1 MNAGEGTPLEELA
14 RDVLRR
20 WQLDGEPERVDI
32 GVNKATWKI
41 GDSFWLSSDFTTAQE
56 DTARLEG
63 LLTRVAAEFGDG
75 IGVPRFVPSPSGP
88 VVEAG
93 GRVWWVT
100 RHVDGRHPDPA
111 SEPDMMAV
119 AQGLAVMHEAL
130 SHVPREYAISGDTCE
145 GLFRAGEALVGDDRL
160 QFTPDDLDAARHSA
174 GLVLKNLDT
183 VLARGM
189 QLTHGDPSNPNL
201 FLSGSPARL
210 TGAIDWDY
218 ARFDLVLSDVAT
230 MGQTILFRSGS
241 SRPREFL
248 QDALAAYA
256 AAGGAEIGIEE
267 ALIGVLMV
275 LFEAVAHHGLRFI
288 LGQGDYDRVGGRI
301 DNMRTV
307 LGILRA

>member
-1 MNAGEGTPLEELA
+1 MSTGEGTPLEELA

-32 GVNKATWKI
+32 GVNKVTWKI
-41 GDSFWLSSDFTTAQE
+41 GDSFWLSSDFTSAQE
-56 DTARLEG
+56 DTTRLEG
-63 LLTRVAAEFGDG
+63 LLTRVAAEFGDS
-75 IGVPRFVPSPSGP
+75 IAVPRFVPSPSGT
-88 VVEAG
+88 VLEAG

-130 SHVPREYAISGDTCE
+130 SHVPREYAVSGDTCE
-145 GLFRAGEALVGDDRL
+145 GLFRAGEELVGDERL
-160 QFTPDDLDAARHSA
+160 QFTPDDLDSARHSA
-174 GLVLKNLDT
+174 DLVLKNLDT

-218 ARFDLVLSDVAT
+218 ARFDLVLSDVAKRT
-230 MGQTILFRSGS
+230 
-241 SRPREFL
+241 PRNS
-248 QDALAAYA
+248 AAW
-256 AAGGAEIGIEE
+256 
-267 ALIGVLMV
+267 
-275 LFEAVAHHGLRFI
+275 
-288 LGQGDYDRVGGRI
+288 
-301 DNMRTV
+301 
-307 LGILRA
+307 